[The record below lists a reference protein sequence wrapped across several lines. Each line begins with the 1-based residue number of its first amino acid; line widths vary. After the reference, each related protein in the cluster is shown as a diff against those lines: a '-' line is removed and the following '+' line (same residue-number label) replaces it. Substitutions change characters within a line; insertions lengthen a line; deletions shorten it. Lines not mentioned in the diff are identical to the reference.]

1 MYRFTTPAVL
11 LACTVLQAQDIQF
24 DPGHWTSSTIAT
36 QQEHALL
43 YENRLLSDTMF
54 VEDSSTLAL
63 EMVVASPTLARV
75 EFDPTTRTRV
85 RRINIRQVNTIDS
98 MYVENARTGEMELV
112 TRNVVMDVPN
122 GLYEEFHTNGS
133 LKRRGYLRLSGPG
146 GTLTKTGHWSEW
158 DKDGNVVQEE
168 THP

>member
-85 RRINIRQVNTIDS
+85 RRPRLRVGRATRLNHPHRLPRSEPRSEV
-98 MYVENARTGEMELV
+98 GE
-112 TRNVVMDVPN
+112 
-122 GLYEEFHTNGS
+122 
-133 LKRRGYLRLSGPG
+133 PG
-146 GTLTKTGHWSEW
+146 G
-158 DKDGNVVQEE
+158 
-168 THP
+168 